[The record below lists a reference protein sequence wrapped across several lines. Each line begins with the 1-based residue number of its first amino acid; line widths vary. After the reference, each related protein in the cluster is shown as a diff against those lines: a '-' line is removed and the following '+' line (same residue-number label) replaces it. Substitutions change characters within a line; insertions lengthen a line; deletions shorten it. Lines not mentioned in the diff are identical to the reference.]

1 MLPMTAFLTATLLW
15 LTPAQDLTSR
25 TWDVEGVKREA
36 LVYAPAKKVEGK
48 LPLVFDFHGHGGT
61 AKHAARTHHIHETW
75 PEAVVVYMQ
84 GLNTPGKLTDP
95 DGKKPGWQ
103 SGPGDQKDRDLNFFD
118 AVLASMKKDY
128 AIDEKRI
135 YATGHSNGGGFTY
148 LLWAKRGDTF
158 AAFAPVAAAA
168 GPYFVDAKPKP
179 LFHAASEK
187 DPLVTFTMQQR
198 TLDRVKK
205 LNGCDDQGEDW
216 AKGATGAKEAKG
228 CLRYA
233 SKKGTPV
240 VIYLHDEGHK
250 YPEAAPALIVKFF
263 QEQSKK

>member
-1 MLPMTAFLTATLLW
+1 MTTFLTMTVLL
-15 LTPAQDLTSR
+15 LAPAQNPTPR
-25 TWDVEGVKREA
+25 TWEVDGVTREA
-36 LVYAPAKKVEGK
+36 LVYLPAKKTEGK
-48 LPLVFDFHGHGGT
+48 VPLVFDFHGHGGT
-61 AKHAARTHHIHETW
+61 AKNAAKTHHIHETW
-75 PEAVVVYMQ
+75 PEAIVVYMQ

-95 DGKKPGWQ
+95 EGKKSGWQ
-103 SGPGDQKDRDLNFFD
+103 AGPGDQKDRDLIFFD
-118 AVLASMKKDY
+118 TVLASLKKDH

-187 DPLVTFTMQQR
+187 DPLVTFAMQQR

-205 LNGCDDQGEDW
+205 LNACDENGEDF
-216 AKGATGAKEAKG
+216 AKDCK
-228 CLRYA
+228 RYA
-233 SKKGTPV
+233 SKNGTPV
-240 VIYLHDEGHK
+240 VIYLHSEGHK
-250 YPEAAPALIVKFF
+250 YPEATPALIVKFF
-263 QEQSKK
+263 QEQAKK

>member
-1 MLPMTAFLTATLLW
+1 MSTLLIATF
-15 LTPAQDLTSR
+15 LSLAPTAEPTHR
-25 TWDVEGVKREA
+25 TWDVDGVKREA
-36 LVYAPAKKVEGK
+36 IVYSPSTKTDGK
-48 LPLVFDFHGHGGT
+48 APLVFDFHGHGGT
-61 AKHAARTHHIHETW
+61 ARHAARTHHIHEAW

-95 DGKKPGWQ
+95 DGKKSGWQ
-103 SGPGDQKDRDLNFFD
+103 STPGDQKDRDLNFFD

-128 AIDEKRI
+128 PIDESRI

-168 GPYFVDAKPKP
+168 GLYFVDAKPKP

-187 DPLVTFTMQQR
+187 DPLVKYAMQER

-205 LNGCDDQGEDW
+205 LNGCEDKGEEW
-216 AKGATGAKEAKG
+216 AKG

-233 SKKGTPV
+233 SKGGSPV

-250 YPEAAPALIVKFF
+250 YPETTPALIVKFF
-263 QEQSKK
+263 KEHAKK